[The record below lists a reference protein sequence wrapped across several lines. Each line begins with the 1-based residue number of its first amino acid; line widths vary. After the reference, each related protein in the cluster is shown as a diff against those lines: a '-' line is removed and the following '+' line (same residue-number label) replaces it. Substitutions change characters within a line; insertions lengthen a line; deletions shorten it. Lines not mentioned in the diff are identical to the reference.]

1 MIKNLEN
8 YYSEDKENY
17 NILNMIYT
25 IILWQAYDLYDTH
38 TLELDR
44 QFI

>member
-1 MIKNLEN
+1 MYSRRKRKVIMIKNLEN

-25 IILWQAYDLYDTH
+25 IIL
-38 TLELDR
+38 
-44 QFI
+44 